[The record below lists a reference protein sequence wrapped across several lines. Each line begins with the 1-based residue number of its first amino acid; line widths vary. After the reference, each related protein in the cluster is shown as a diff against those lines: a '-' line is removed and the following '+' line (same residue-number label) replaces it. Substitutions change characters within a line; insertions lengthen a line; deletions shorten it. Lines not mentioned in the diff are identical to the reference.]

1 MSTISLTINDKP
13 VKVEKG
19 ASILEAARE
28 AGIDIPTLC
37 SHEKLLPQGGCRL
50 CTVELLEGKRTR
62 LVASCAYIA
71 EEGMKV
77 RTESDQLSKG
87 RKMII
92 ELLMARA
99 PGVQELQEYAI
110 RYGAERDRF
119 ETEPTY
125 CILCGLCV
133 RYCAEVK
140 KKNAIG
146 FIGRGSQREIMFI
159 PEIAA
164 KECPSCGECW
174 KICPTGVLPSNYGL
188 ARVPHFIWPDDPF
201 FERAAGK

>member
-1 MSTISLTINDKP
+1 MNTITLTINDKP
-13 VKVEKG
+13 VKAEKG
-19 ASILEAARE
+19 ASILKAARE
-28 AGIDIPTLC
+28 AGIEIPTLC

-71 EEGMKV
+71 EEGLKV

-140 KKNAIG
+140 KKKRDRFYRARQPARDNVHPGNSRQGMPRLRRVLEDLPHRRPPLQLRAG
-146 FIGRGSQREIMFI
+146 PRAPFYLAGR
-159 PEIAA
+159 P
-164 KECPSCGECW
+164 
-174 KICPTGVLPSNYGL
+174 VL
-188 ARVPHFIWPDDPF
+188 
-201 FERAAGK
+201 